1 VKAEL
6 KNFLKAKAHTLKPVV
21 IIGHHGLTEAVLTE
35 IEVSLEHH
43 ELIKIRVNALDR
55 NDRKLMIDLIVQ
67 RTAAE
72 LVQTVGHI
80 AVIYRKSKKK

>member
-1 VKAEL
+1 MKAEL

-55 NDRKLMIDLIVQ
+55 NDRKLMIDLILQ

-80 AVIYRKSKKK
+80 AVIHRKSKKK